1 VEIYK
6 RYLEEYKQVRIYLKT
21 INKSI
26 IYFILLLY
34 KDLKKEFEIE
44 GFETWVTADHEV
56 YYIYKLLLM
65 DPYEIEVNALNVALK
80 VTKFTLV
87 KLKIHFNT
95 YI

>member
-6 RYLEEYKQVRIYLKT
+6 RYSEEYKKVRIYLKT
-21 INKSI
+21 KLKYN
-26 IYFILLLY
+26 IYYSVTLY

-65 DPYEIEVNALNVALK
+65 EPYEIEVNALNDALK
-80 VTKFTLV
+80 VTKFTSLKLEFILILV
-87 KLKIHFNT
+87 
-95 YI
+95 